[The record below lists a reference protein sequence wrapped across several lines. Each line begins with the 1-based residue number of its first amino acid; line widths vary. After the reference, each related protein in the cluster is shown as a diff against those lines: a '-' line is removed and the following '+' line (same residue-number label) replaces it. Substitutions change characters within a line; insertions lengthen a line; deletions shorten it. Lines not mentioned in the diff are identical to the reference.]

1 MRNLEHRV
9 SRNCFGL
16 SDFAATGG
24 LGWSESSPDWLPVDI
39 LTEGNLQEGGD
50 LTGCRLCP
58 AKKAGQERYPFSF
71 RQGENVVNIQ
81 DT

>member
-24 LGWSESSPDWLPVDI
+24 LGWSESSPDWLPVYI
-39 LTEGNLQEGGD
+39 SAEGNLQKGGD
-50 LTGCRLCP
+50 LTGRRLCP
-58 AKKAGQERYPFSF
+58 AKEARQQRYPFSF
-71 RQGENVVNIQ
+71 RQDENVVNIL
-81 DT
+81 DA